1 MKVKDIR
8 KLLTI
13 GNTKLTKEVKNGLE
27 EIGFI
32 KISESKGL
40 KYVGKL
46 IWEIGYGEY
55 EVYVEYPNPNEER
68 RYNENVEKV
77 LEVIGEGFYGEMYK
91 VISHNVYIIHL
102 ATSFDE
108 YYDVSVIDKEELEEV
123 GFLQV
128 CEGFI
133 FCGDR
138 EEVSEALSN
147 LVQITPTY
155 IRIC

>member
-13 GNTKLTKEVKNGLE
+13 GDTKLSKEVE
-27 EIGFI
+27 ERLLKEVGF
-32 KISESKGL
+32 SKVPDCL
-40 KYVGKL
+40 KSFGVL
-46 IWEIGYGEY
+46 LWEVGYGTY
-55 EVYVEYPNPNEER
+55 EVYIEYPRDNER

-128 CEGFI
+128 SEGFI
-133 FCGDR
+133 FCGNR
-138 EEVSEALSN
+138 NEVSEALSK